1 MESAG
6 FLGAL
11 SRAAMRAPRITIPID
26 APALARGVGF
36 FETLLVAGRRAV
48 FFDAH
53 LARLARSCAALGVP
67 APGRA
72 RVKTASAGALRE
84 ARRGEEYGMRWSYLA
99 IARDL
104 DSPRSWRFFAM
115 LFPIPAEILR
125 KRKGVRAVTL
135 PRGWERSTPRW
146 KTIDY
151 RASIA
156 GARLAHHRAAE
167 EGIFV
172 DERGRVRE
180 GTASNVFR
188 LSGTLA
194 WTAPDSAALLPG
206 VVRSWVIE
214 HARLAGLEVRER
226 SFAADRL
233 RGGGF
238 FTSSL
243 TGVAPIESLNGLAC
257 APPSLPFNAL
267 RELYREAVSR
277 EGRR

>member
-84 ARRGEEYGMRWSYLA
+84 ARRAEEYGMRWSYLA

-115 LFPIPAEILR
+115 LFPMPAEILR

-156 GARLAHHRAAE
+156 GGRLAKRLAAE

-172 DERGRVRE
+172 DANGRVRE
-180 GTASNVFR
+180 GTATNVFR
-188 LSGTLA
+188 ISGSRLQT
-194 WTAPDSAALLPG
+194 PPVSSGILPG
-206 VVRSWVIE
+206 VVRAWVIE
-214 HARLAGLEVRER
+214 NAGRAGLSVEEAAFSAARLL
-226 SFAADRL
+226 
-233 RGGGF
+233 GGAF
-238 FTSSL
+238 LTSSL
-243 TGVAPIESLNGLAC
+243 TGIAPLQTLDGKKCASPGRGFARLRALYLESVRDVPA
-257 APPSLPFNAL
+257 
-267 RELYREAVSR
+267 
-277 EGRR
+277 